1 MRPTAPAHHAVRWGV
16 QRLRPASRT
25 APRLGP
31 ALAALL
37 ALVALVVT
45 LLLDGS
51 PLWIATWAAIGVGLA
66 TAVLG
71 PRLGAAVG
79 GGALVVAWALPTVP
93 GGALGDDALAQLAGI
108 ALLAWGAGA
117 WSRAGSVGRVAA
129 AEAGRRRT
137 RLLAEAVLP
146 LETASDPD
154 GVLAAL
160 PPLVTRVLAVHH
172 ASVLRLTPEGPVFVR
187 AEPPCA
193 PVGSVLP
200 ERSVVARAAR
210 TGRVQWVPDARRDA
224 DYHGLEGL
232 SRDVSELAIPLRL
245 AGRVHAVLNV
255 ERERIDGFDA
265 DDRATLEALA
275 RVAESD
281 LERLATLS
289 ELERQRHEADVLARV
304 AQQLVQV
311 DDARRAARIT
321 LSTLLDALGLDGGV
335 VFHVDRGQF
344 RPLALADG
352 LPADAR
358 PALERGVAW
367 GRGRLHHVWQSGEG
381 LFEEDYAVTGLDAGF
396 RALGVRALASVPVR
410 DSDGE
415 TLALIEAGSFVAARA
430 WSAADRRLIET
441 VASTLG
447 AVLARIT
454 VREREAELLEVVRQ
468 LARASEPAELYQRV
482 VDAAVRIVPGA
493 EAASLLTRTAD
504 GDFVFGGAAGFDLK
518 GLREVR
524 LTEAGQLAWYARGE
538 SDWRAGKPRL
548 LTGSDVALTSN
559 ASAGGAQGGV
569 LAGAGRTS
577 EIRASLCVPIAL
589 QEEVMAILN
598 VDAFSR
604 DEAFG
609 VRAITLA
616 QALGDH
622 VAVIVRQAHDREA
635 LARSALTDPLTGL
648 GNREA
653 FNRTLARELQRT
665 RRYGEPVALAM
676 LDLNG
681 FKVVNDTLGHAAG
694 DRALVAVAAALRAS
708 VRASD
713 AAFRWGGDEFAVVM
727 PTLAPEAGAAAAE
740 RIVRAIA
747 AIDVDGLQLRA
758 SVGLANS
765 PHDGDDADTLL
776 RRADDLMYEI
786 KGSSEPPR

>member
-1 MRPTAPAHHAVRWGV
+1 MTAY
-16 QRLRPASRT
+16 
-25 APRLGP
+25 RLGP
-31 ALAALL
+31 VLAAFAALAAL
-37 ALVALVVT
+37 VATVV
-45 LLLDGS
+45 LDGS
-51 PLWIATWAAIGVGLA
+51 PLWLAAWTAIGVGLA

-71 PRLGAAVG
+71 PRVGAVVVA
-79 GGALVVAWALPTVP
+79 ALVAAWAMQPVP
-93 GGALGDDALAQLAGI
+93 EGSLGDDAVVHLAAI

-117 WSRAGSVGRVAA
+117 WSRAGSVGRSAA
-129 AEAGRRRT
+129 ADAGRRRT

-146 LETASDPD
+146 LETASDSD

-160 PPLVTRVLAVHH
+160 PPLVTRVLNVHH
-172 ASVLRLTPEGPVFVR
+172 ASVLRLTPEGPAVVR
-187 AEPPCA
+187 AEPSCV
-193 PVGSVLP
+193 PVGTIVP
-200 ERSVVARAAR
+200 ESSVVARAAR
-210 TGRVQWVPDARRDA
+210 TGRVQWVPDARRDP

-232 SRDVSELAIPLRL
+232 AHDVSELAIPLRL

-255 ERERIDGFDA
+255 ERARVDGFDP

-275 RVAESD
+275 RVVESD
-281 LERLATLS
+281 LARLATLD
-289 ELERQRHEADVLARV
+289 ELERQRHEADLLARV
-304 AQQLVQV
+304 AQRLAQV
-311 DDARRAARIT
+311 DDARRAASVT
-321 LSTLLDALGLDGGV
+321 LNTLLDALGLDGGA

-344 RPLALADG
+344 RPLALAEG
-352 LPADAR
+352 TPADAR
-358 PALERGVAW
+358 AAMERGIAW
-367 GRGRLHHVWQSGEG
+367 GRGRLHQVWQRGEG
-381 LFEEDYAVTGLDAGF
+381 LFEDDYALTGLDPGF

-410 DSDGE
+410 DSDGD
-415 TLALIEAGSFVAARA
+415 TMALIEAGSFAEARA
-430 WSAADRRLIET
+430 WSTADRQLIET

-454 VREREAELLEVVRQ
+454 VREREAELLEVVRK

-493 EAASLLTRTAD
+493 EAASLLTRTPG
-504 GDFVFGGAAGFDLK
+504 GDFVFGGAAGFDLQA
-518 GLREVR
+518 LREVR
-524 LTEAGQLAWYARGE
+524 LTEAGQLAWYAKGE

-548 LTGSDVALTSN
+548 LTGRDVAVTSS
-559 ASAGGAQGGV
+559 ASAGGVQGDV

-589 QEEVMAILN
+589 QQEVMAILN

-609 VRAITLA
+609 GRAIALA

-622 VAVIVRQAHDREA
+622 VAVIVRQARDRDA

-653 FNRTLARELQRT
+653 FNRTLSRELQRM

-694 DRALVAVAAALRAS
+694 DRALVAVAAALRAT

-713 AAFRWGGDEFAVVM
+713 AAFRWGGDEFAIVM
-727 PTLAPEAGAAAAE
+727 PNLAPEAGAAAAQ
-740 RIVRAIA
+740 RMVDAIA
-747 AIDVDGLQLRA
+747 NIDVDGLPLRA

-786 KGSSEPPR
+786 KGSRG

>member
-1 MRPTAPAHHAVRWGV
+1 VH
-16 QRLRPASRT
+16 RLRPASRT
-25 APRLGP
+25 APPLGP
-31 ALAALL
+31 AVAAFVALT
-37 ALVALVVT
+37 ALVAT

-51 PLWIATWAAIGVGLA
+51 PLWIAAWAAIGVGLA

-71 PRLGAAVG
+71 PLLGAAAGV
-79 GGALVVAWALPTVP
+79 GALIVAWALPPAP
-93 GGALGDDALAQLAGI
+93 GGALGDDAIVQLAGI

-117 WSRAGSVGRVAA
+117 WSRAGSVGRVSA

-172 ASVLRLTPEGPVFVR
+172 ASVLRLTPGGPVFVR
-187 AEPPCA
+187 SEPPCA
-193 PVGSVLP
+193 PVGAVLP

-210 TGRVQWVPDARRDA
+210 TGRVQWVPDARRDP

-255 ERERIDGFDA
+255 ERERVEGFDA

-304 AQQLVQV
+304 AQRLAQV

-352 LPADAR
+352 LPADVR

-367 GRGRLHHVWQSGEG
+367 GRGRLHHVWQRGEG
-381 LFEEDYAVTGLDAGF
+381 LFEEDYAVTGLDPGF

-415 TLALIEAGSFVAARA
+415 TMALIEAGSFVEARA

-493 EAASLLTRTAD
+493 EAASLLTRTPE

-518 GLREVR
+518 ALREVR
-524 LTEAGQLAWYARGE
+524 LTEAGQLAWYAGGE

-548 LTGSDVALTSN
+548 LTGHDVAITSS
-559 ASAGGAQGGV
+559 ASAGGVHGDV
-569 LAGAGRTS
+569 LADAGRTS

-609 VRAITLA
+609 VRAIALA

-694 DRALVAVAAALRAS
+694 DRALVAVAAALRAT

-727 PTLAPEAGAAAAE
+727 PTLAPDAGAAAAQ
-740 RIVRAIA
+740 RLVRAIA

-758 SVGLANS
+758 SVGLANA
-765 PHDGDDADTLL
+765 PRDGDDADTLL

-786 KGSSEPPR
+786 KGSGEPPR